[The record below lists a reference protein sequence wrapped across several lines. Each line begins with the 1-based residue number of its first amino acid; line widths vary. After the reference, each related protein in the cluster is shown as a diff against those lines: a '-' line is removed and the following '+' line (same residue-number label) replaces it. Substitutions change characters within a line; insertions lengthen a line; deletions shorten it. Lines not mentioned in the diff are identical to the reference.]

1 MSNDEIPVDFGDVV
15 IGEGGGKYECPIC
28 HDFRSD
34 SVRSVKGHISGTRD
48 DQHPDLGKKYEDEI
62 KRTSSENNCQNNE

>member
-1 MSNDEIPVDFGDVV
+1 MSNDDIPVDFGDAV

-48 DQHPDLGKKYEDEI
+48 DQHQDLGWNFEDEI
-62 KRTSSENNCQNNE
+62 KRTNSEKSAQNDE